1 MYARELRLQKES
13 VKNIKHTESHVQL
26 KLEAT
31 PRSGHVSE
39 TGRSLTS
46 SDRTLSSQSR
56 DRSLTADDLKR
67 VGPTVLGRCAFLSWG
82 NVFESTLNRRRWLE
96 SVIV

>member
-31 PRSGHVSE
+31 PRSGHVFE

-67 VGPTVLGRCAFLSWG
+67 VGPTVLVCAFLSCG
-82 NVFESTLNRRRWLE
+82 NVFESTLNRQRWLE
-96 SVIV
+96 AVIV